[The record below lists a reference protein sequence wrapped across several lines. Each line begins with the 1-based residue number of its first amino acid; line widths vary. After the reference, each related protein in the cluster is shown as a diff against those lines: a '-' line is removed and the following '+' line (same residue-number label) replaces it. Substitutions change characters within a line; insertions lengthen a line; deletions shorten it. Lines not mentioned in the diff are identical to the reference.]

1 MLSWPTSVRVFLYR
15 HPTDL
20 RRSFDRLAAMV
31 QEVLH
36 EDPFSGHLFVFVNRA
51 RDRVNTLL
59 WDRSGFWLLYK
70 RLEQGCFWLPE
81 GSGEVLTTDSV
92 KLALILEGIDLTGA
106 RQQKRYHRP
115 MGEVLPTQKSIF
127 LSYFYVTVY

>member
-1 MLSWPTSVRVFLYR
+1 MLTWPTSVRVFVYR
-15 HPTDL
+15 RPTDL

-51 RDRVNTLL
+51 ADRVKVLL

-70 RLEQGCFWLPE
+70 RLEQGRFRLPE
-81 GSGEVLTTDSV
+81 GNGEVLTIDPV
-92 KLALILEGIDLTGA
+92 KLSLILEGIDLAGA

-115 MGEVLPTQKSIF
+115 ILEVLPAVK
-127 LSYFYVTVY
+127 

>member
-1 MLSWPTSVRVFLYR
+1 MLSWPTSVRVFMYR

-36 EDPFSGHLFVFVNRA
+36 EDPFSGHLFVFVNRS
-51 RDRVNTLL
+51 RDRVKILL

-70 RLEQGCFWLPE
+70 RLEQGCFRLPQ
-81 GSGEVLTTDSV
+81 GSEEILAIDSV
-92 KLALILEGIDLTGA
+92 KLSLILEGIDLAGA
-106 RQQKRYHRP
+106 RQQKRYHRERSQLCP
-115 MGEVLPTQKSIF
+115 AQK
-127 LSYFYVTVY
+127 

>member
-1 MLSWPTSVRVFLYR
+1 MLSWPSSVRVFVYR
-15 HPTDL
+15 QPTDL

-51 RDRVNTLL
+51 RDRVKILL

-70 RLEQGCFWLPE
+70 RLEQGCFRLPD
-81 GSGEVLTTDSV
+81 GGEEILAIDSV
-92 KLALILEGIDLTGA
+92 RLSLILEGIDLTGA

-115 MGEVLPTQKSIF
+115 VGERLPASK
-127 LSYFYVTVY
+127 

>member
-51 RDRVNTLL
+51 RDRVKILL

-70 RLEQGCFWLPE
+70 RLEQGCFRLPE

-115 MGEVLPTQKSIF
+115 AGGRLPA
-127 LSYFYVTVY
+127 

>member
-1 MLSWPTSVRVFLYR
+1 MLTWPTSVRVFLCR
-15 HPTDL
+15 RPTDL

-36 EDPFSGHLFVFVNRA
+36 EDPFSGHLFVFVNRP
-51 RDRVNTLL
+51 RDRVKILL

-70 RLEQGCFWLPE
+70 RLEQGCFRLPE
-81 GSGEVLTTDSV
+81 GSEDVLAIDSV
-92 KLALILEGIDLTGA
+92 RLSLILEGIDLAGA

-115 MGEVLPTQKSIF
+115 TGERFSAEK
-127 LSYFYVTVY
+127 